1 MIFWLVAAAL
11 AVALALHL
19 LALNARTY
27 TQRTDARFPPTG
39 RFIDADGVRL
49 HVREAG
55 PLGPPASPPASL
67 PANAELS
74 EAVNAGEGAGA
85 PRILLIHGASSNL
98 LELWGPLAEEFAPI
112 HRVIAYDRPGMGHS
126 ARAKRDAHTMKS
138 QAQCAARV
146 LEQTGEGPALIVA
159 HSLGAAVALR
169 LALDF
174 PHLVSGL
181 VLVAPAANPYPGKPA
196 WWARLSATPVLGD
209 LFCNLIIPW
218 LGPPMSPA
226 SVANNFWPAPVPVN
240 YLDEAGVPLIFRP
253 RAFRASAID
262 VCASNKEFAAQQ
274 PRYGELFTPAVI
286 ITAEK
291 DKIVSPKRHARAL
304 ATELPAAEL
313 VIAPDTGHM
322 PHRLR
327 TDLVIAAIR
336 RVNEMTSAPCL

>member
-1 MIFWLVAAAL
+1 MILWLVAAAL
-11 AVALALHL
+11 AVALAAHL

-55 PLGPPASPPASL
+55 PLGPPAS
-67 PANAELS
+67 
-74 EAVNAGEGAGA
+74 EAANAGEDAGGPRSA
-85 PRILLIHGASSNL
+85 PILLIHGASSNL
-98 LELWGPLAEEFAPI
+98 LELWGPLADEFAPL

-126 ARAKRDAHTMKS
+126 ARAKRDAHIMKS
-138 QAQCAARV
+138 QAACAARV
-146 LEQTGEGPALIVA
+146 LEQTGSGPALIVA
-159 HSLGAAVALR
+159 HSLGSAVALR
-169 LALDF
+169 LALDH

-181 VLVAPAANPYPGKPA
+181 VLVAPACNPYPGKPA
-196 WWARLSATPVLGD
+196 WWARLSATPILGD
-209 LFCNLIIPW
+209 IFCGLLIPW
-218 LGPPMSPA
+218 LGPAMSPQ

-240 YLDEAGVPLIFRP
+240 YLETAGVPLIFRP

-262 VCASNKEFAAQQ
+262 VCASNAEFAAQQ
-274 PRYGELFTPAVI
+274 PRYGDLLTPTVI

-291 DKIVSPKRHARAL
+291 DRIVSPKRHARAL
-304 ATELPAAEL
+304 AADLPAAEL

-336 RVNEMTSAPCL
+336 RVNEMTSAPAED